1 MLVKSNAIV
10 LSKLKYRDND
20 LIVKCYTKQRGIVS
34 YLIRGALKPQKGS
47 SKSVYFQPLSQLL
60 IEEQFKANH
69 SLQNIREVKLEYLYK
84 TLHTDLLKS
93 AIVMFLSEVLSSVL
107 KEEEQNEQ
115 LYQYIESSLQWL
127 DHETKFSNFHLL
139 FLVNL
144 TRYLGFYPDNQ
155 NMEFGY
161 FNISNGL
168 FESNKDEIYS
178 ISGENLTILKQLLG
192 ISFEELNTIKLNSK
206 QRQSFV
212 NMILLY
218 FELHLG
224 DFKKPKSL
232 QIFNQVFNS

>member
-1 MLVKSNAIV
+1 MLVKTNAIV

-34 YLIRGALKPQKGS
+34 YLIRGALKSQKGS
-47 SKSVYFQPLSQLL
+47 SKSVYFQPLTQLL

-84 TLHTDLLKS
+84 TLHTDILKS

-107 KEEEQNEQ
+107 KEEEPNEQ
-115 LYQYIESSLQWL
+115 LYQYIENTLQWL
-127 DHETKFSNFHLL
+127 DHETDFSNFHLL

-155 NMEFGY
+155 NMDQGY
-161 FNISNGL
+161 FNLSNGL
-168 FESNKDEIYS
+168 FESKKDDYYS
-178 ISGENLTILKQLLG
+178 LSGENLNILKQLLG
-192 ISFEELNTIKLNSK
+192 INFDEINTIKLNSK
-206 QRQSFV
+206 QRQSFL
-212 NMILLY
+212 NILILY

-232 QIFNQVFNS
+232 QIFNQVFN